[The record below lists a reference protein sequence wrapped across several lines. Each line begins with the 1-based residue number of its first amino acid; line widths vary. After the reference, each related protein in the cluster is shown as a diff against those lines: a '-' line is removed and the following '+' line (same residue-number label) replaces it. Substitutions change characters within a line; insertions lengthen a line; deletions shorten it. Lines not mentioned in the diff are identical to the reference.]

1 MKKTVHPLLLRA
13 LPLIAGVL
21 TALSLYAQ
29 GGSAYEDFTSNPR
42 NFGGICRVYEAPTE
56 ALTPIPKGFKP
67 LYISMYSRHGSRY
80 LHRED
85 YYSDPFN
92 ALNRAATDGK
102 LTPLGESVLERV
114 RWMWD
119 EARGRYG
126 DYSPVATEEHRG
138 IVERMWRHYPAIF
151 KGKKVNVFAR
161 ATGVPRVILS
171 MAAGTER
178 LKELNPK
185 IHVLR
190 EASNAHRELMNE
202 FPVLG
207 REKIYP
213 QCEEMIARKLD
224 WDGIKERLFTDKTY
238 ADAIPGLD
246 YAIWRLY
253 MMDTNTLNLGYDF
266 DFGDLFTTEDR
277 YVLWEATNY
286 LMYASGS
293 ASPYN
298 LYTSVPSAWLLV
310 DDIRRCAERAVGA
323 GEPVSRSKV
332 GVEDIAPQGHNP
344 SIKPLGGYIL
354 DRPGRDTATPSSAAT
369 PGRDT
374 PVRGLIRG
382 VMPPDRCTP
391 ASAQTADAHRYSP
404 VAADLRYGHDMYLI
418 ALVTLLGIYA
428 PYETDPNAV
437 AEQWRDWR
445 IAPMAGNIQLVF
457 FREKKRLFRKAGKE
471 VLVKF
476 LLNER
481 EVTLG
486 RCPKEVKD
494 GEISYYTAPPE
505 PKNGPYYRWSEV
517 RDWLEALS
525 AEAEEM
531 TRIYA
536 NIADGAYTEESLPKG
551 TKGVR
556 YSLQ

>member
-56 ALTPIPKGFKP
+56 ALAPIPKGFKP
-67 LYISMYSRHGSRY
+67 FYISMYSRHGSRY

-92 ALNRAATDGK
+92 ALNRAAKDGK

-298 LYTSVPSAWLLV
+298 LYTSVPSAWMLV

-332 GVEDIAPQGHNP
+332 HP
-344 SIKPLGGYIL
+344 GGN
-354 DRPGRDTATPSSAAT
+354 
-369 PGRDT
+369 
-374 PVRGLIRG
+374 
-382 VMPPDRCTP
+382 
-391 ASAQTADAHRYSP
+391 QP

-428 PYETDPNAV
+428 PYETDPDAV
-437 AEQWRDWR
+437 ADQWRDWR

-505 PKNGPYYRWSEV
+505 PKNGPYYRWGEV

>member
-67 LYISMYSRHGSRY
+67 FYISMYSRHGSRY

-92 ALNRAATDGK
+92 ALNRAAKDGK

-293 ASPYN
+293 ASQYN
-298 LYTSVPSAWLLV
+298 LYTSVPSAWMLV

-323 GEPVSRSKV
+323 GEPVRTK
-332 GVEDIAPQGHNP
+332 VEDIAPQGHNP
-344 SIKPLGGYIL
+344 SIKPLGGYISSTKSQGHNPSTKSPDGYIL
-354 DRPGRDTATPSSAAT
+354 DRPG
-369 PGRDT
+369 GN
-374 PVRGLIRG
+374 
-382 VMPPDRCTP
+382 
-391 ASAQTADAHRYSP
+391 QP

-428 PYETDPNAV
+428 PYETDPDAV

-525 AEAEEM
+525 AEAGEM